1 MKNKLLLSSLV
12 AAIAVT
18 AFLAI
23 RPMSNQ
29 KNIDINSSSAATTP
43 TTGTVAQ
50 TGAPE
55 VEVVRF
61 HVEPVLK

>member
-23 RPMSNQ
+23 RPDH
-29 KNIDINSSSAATTP
+29 KNIISNTSAATTP

>member
-23 RPMSNQ
+23 RPMSHQ
-29 KNIDINSSSAATTP
+29 KNIDINSSAAATP
-43 TTGTVAQ
+43 ATGTVAQ
-50 TGAPE
+50 TGTAE
-55 VEVVRF
+55 VEIVRF